1 MSEHRVQIFVS
12 SPSDVDHE
20 RALVKD
26 IIEALAQEY
35 LPYFKLQAVLWEE
48 EALTAAQSF
57 QAGLLRP
64 ADCDIV
70 LVMLWTRLG
79 TPLANDP
86 YGGMTGTE
94 WEFVDAVEASGRR
107 GTPEVLVYKKTTPRL
122 VDITNAE
129 ATREALEDRARLEA
143 FFRTHF
149 FNPDGSFR
157 RAFRQF
163 DSDRTQGPYELGDE
177 PVFVGRETETRELVS
192 RLDALKGGGRGL
204 LLITGASGVGKSS
217 LIRAG
222 LLPRLTRPFLFAGIS
237 GCRWCLIDCAGAGA
251 ERDPLQD
258 LALSLMA
265 PGVLGPYLS
274 AFGLDAQGLAR
285 ILEGEPQVAA
295 EQICAALAQGSA
307 TSENLGAAD
316 GRIQLALIVDALDGL
331 FSETALAK
339 ATTQGFATALAALA
353 AREEV
358 WVIAALRSDHLRQVP
373 RIPALAGLIDRQSW
387 LPLDPPPAARIRQ
400 VMEIP
405 ARVAGIEYETDQGAL
420 GHGLVDLLE
429 AEAAALNHW
438 PALLEGTLH
447 QLFARALAT
456 DTQEDLA
463 AADTGDVTPGR
474 RPTRLLTVAAY
485 RSLGGIAGSALSR
498 AKVLWE
504 GLDDETRGALPILC
518 RALLAL
524 EGGPAA
530 RPTRRAGDLRTLGQ
544 DPACSRLIQALID
557 ARLVV
562 AEGIADPASRRPCG
576 QTQSGVLD
584 ALVRVARETRDEWRA
599 RLFGGRGAELLA
611 RGTQSA
617 TRPAPLAAD
626 GADHHGARAT
636 AEDGSRG
643 RHGRFPHFDPLPEG
657 EGEKERAGRDIQG
670 KAEDGDEEPSDWR
683 DFRPVATLAHP
694 VLLERWGPVRDW
706 LRDPTNRQDLQL
718 RTQIGRQARLWK
730 RTDCN
735 REYLLGEVGY
745 AGARRFAETHGPEL
759 EPLELEYL
767 DHSRANLLFQRRRNR
782 AVRLFGLTLAVLLVV
797 ASSAALWAWN
807 ASREATLNLQRS
819 LLNEAELAI
828 AQGNTP
834 EAVRLAF
841 DAGAYLPQAAT
852 DVLSRA
858 FTSNRLIAM
867 AQGRQDAT
875 SAEPLSPAFS
885 DDGTRLVTVSATEGA
900 RLWSLAGDRFL
911 SQKPLSGPELPIH
924 AVRIAGSGAEAPIR
938 GIGTAGTWRL
948 PAPPGAPPEWTCGG
962 ARGGAMALDANR
974 RYVALA
980 HAAEGGRT
988 AVCVIDLRRPGAP
1001 LWDKPLHRGELRA
1014 LSFAPDGTSLV
1025 TASRE
1030 GVARVM
1036 DTVTG
1041 IERLTL
1047 PKDRPLNRPINAA
1060 VFDAQGERIALASAD
1075 ERVRVF
1081 GLDGRLRND
1090 LGTIERDGQSIR
1102 VHKTA
1107 VRDAAF
1113 TADGRYLVA
1122 VDDGGQVVRWSLE
1135 GGGPEILGQ
1144 HRLSVEQVRVTRG
1157 PDPQEGEPLVL
1168 TASIDKTARLWGLLT
1183 GRQLAVFSH
1192 DAAVS
1197 SARFSGDDRRVLTY
1211 SDLDGSARLWGVE
1224 PASALA
1230 YRLSHEDHVWNL
1242 DLAAA
1247 PSSLDADPDVL
1258 LLATGAFDGRVKVW
1272 RFDRKA
1278 PEVAPLVVW
1287 DLAGHRD
1294 RVRRVRFSPSARL
1307 LASAGFDGSARVW
1320 DMGTGEG
1327 CALEMGT
1334 QPQGTAQGEGTS
1346 KPATPLQVNQVLFSA
1361 NAGWLLTADSGSNR
1375 PVRLWDPAACAE
1387 LPLPEALDH
1396 GQSRVQAAAV
1406 ATLEAGREAVTERVA
1421 TGDDF
1426 GTLRVAQQ
1434 DADGSWRRLCQLQ
1447 IARKP
1452 ILDLAFSPNGG
1463 SLATAGEDGR
1473 AVLVTVN
1480 DRGCG
1485 EPQVLDAGNTT
1496 LYSVAFAPDGEALV
1510 TASLDARAQVW
1521 SARGERLA
1529 DLVGHKDRIYQ
1540 ASFSPDGRWL
1550 LTASRDG
1557 TVRVWE
1563 RPSPSTPGSKTA
1575 AAEVPFQSPY
1585 LVLEENLGG
1594 VAYAQF
1600 SPLGNSIAAA
1610 YWENA
1615 AMLWRLWSEG
1625 PEPDPALSATWGPQR
1640 ARLTLIQEAARFY
1653 QENRLGER
1661 ARERVKD

>member
-12 SPSDVDHE
+12 SPSDLDHE

-64 ADCDIV
+64 AECDIV

-94 WEFVDAVEASGRR
+94 WEFVDAVESSARHGS
-107 GTPEVLVYKKTTPRL
+107 PEVLVYKKTTPRL

-129 ATREALEDRARLEA
+129 ATREALDDRSRLEA

-163 DSDRTQGPYELGDE
+163 DSDRSLRELVEGQLRKLLNRRISAERGALAPASDWRDSPFRAEGPYELGDE

-204 LLITGASGVGKSS
+204 VLITGPSGVGKSS

-237 GCRWCLIDCAGAGA
+237 GCRWCLIDCAGAGTDQ
-251 ERDPLQD
+251 DPLQT
-258 LALSLMA
+258 LALSLMG
-265 PGVLGPYLS
+265 PGVLGPDLA
-274 AFGLDAQGLAR
+274 AFGLDPQGFAR
-285 ILEGEPQVAA
+285 ILGGEPQVAA
-295 EQICAALAQGSA
+295 EQVCAALVQGRGS
-307 TSENLGAAD
+307 SEGLSTGD

-331 FSETALAK
+331 FSEAALAHP
-339 ATTQGFATALAALA
+339 ATQGFATALATLA
-353 AREEV
+353 AREGI

-373 RIPALAGLIDRQSW
+373 RIPALMGLIDRQSW

-405 ARVAGIEYETDQGAL
+405 ARVAGIEYETGKGSA

-429 AEAAALNHW
+429 SEAAALPHW
-438 PALLEGTLH
+438 PALLEGTL
-447 QLFARALAT
+447 QALFVRAAEAGPRPR
-456 DTQEDLA
+456 DPAKDE
-463 AADTGDVTPGR
+463 VTEAPG
-474 RPTRLLTVAAY
+474 TRLLRLTDY
-485 RSLGGIAGSALSR
+485 RRLGGIIGAALGR
-498 AKVLWE
+498 AQTLWE
-504 GLDDETRGALPILC
+504 GLDEPARAALPMLC

-524 EGGPAA
+524 EGGPAS
-530 RPTRRAGDLRTLGQ
+530 RPTARAGDLRILRREPGC
-544 DPACSRLIQALID
+544 ARLLQALID

-562 AEGIADPASRRPCG
+562 AEGIQDPASRHPCG
-576 QTQSGVLD
+576 AAERRVLD

-599 RLFGGRGAELLA
+599 RLFAGPSVDALDGLSEPDARPGIGAVDTEEDDGGTL
-611 RGTQSA
+611 
-617 TRPAPLAAD
+617 
-626 GADHHGARAT
+626 
-636 AEDGSRG
+636 
-643 RHGRFPHFDPLPEG
+643 
-657 EGEKERAGRDIQG
+657 
-670 KAEDGDEEPSDWR
+670 DWR
-683 DFRPVATLAHP
+683 DYRPIATLTHSA
-694 VLLERWGPVRDW
+694 LIARWGPIRDW
-706 LRDPTNRQDLQL
+706 LQDHTNRQDLQL
-718 RTQIGRQARLWK
+718 RTQIDRQARLWK

-735 REYLLGEVGY
+735 REYLLGEEGY
-745 AGARRFAETHGPEL
+745 AGARRFAEAHACEL
-759 EPLELEYL
+759 EPLEREYL
-767 DHSRANLLFQRRRNR
+767 EHSRAQLVFQRRRNR
-782 AVRLFGLTLAVLLVV
+782 AVRLVGLTLAVLLVV

-807 ASREATLNLQRS
+807 ASREATFNLQRS
-819 LLNEAELAI
+819 LLNEAQLAI
-828 AQGNTP
+828 SQGNTP
-834 EAVRLAF
+834 EAVRLGF

-852 DVLSRA
+852 DILSRA

-867 AQGRQDAT
+867 VQGSGA
-875 SAEPLSPAFS
+875 APGEPLSPAFS
-885 DDGTRLVTVSATEGA
+885 DDGVRLVTLTAAEGVG
-900 RLWSLAGDRFL
+900 LWTLAGNRFL
-911 SQKPLSGPELPIH
+911 SQGPLSGPELRIH
-924 AVRIAGSGAEAPIR
+924 AVRIAGSGAEAPIL
-938 GIGTAGTWRL
+938 GIGTAGIWRL
-948 PAPPGAPPEWTCGG
+948 PTTPGSPPDWICGG
-962 ARGGAMALDANR
+962 SRGGALALDAHR
-974 RYVALA
+974 RYLALA

-1001 LWDKPLHRGELRA
+1001 LWDKPLHRGEIRSLG
-1014 LSFAPDGTSLV
+1014 FAPDGMDLV

-1030 GVARVM
+1030 GVARVV
-1036 DTVTG
+1036 DTITG
-1041 IERLTL
+1041 MERLVL
-1047 PKDRPLNRPINAA
+1047 PKGRPLNRPINAA
-1060 VFDAQGERIALASAD
+1060 VFDGKGERVALASAD

-1081 GLDGRLRND
+1081 GLDGGLQHE
-1090 LGTIERDGQSIR
+1090 LGTFERDSRSIR

-1113 TADGRYLVA
+1113 TADGRFLVA

-1135 GGGPEILGQ
+1135 GEGPEILGQ

-1157 PDPQEGEPLVL
+1157 PDPREGEPLVL

-1183 GRQLAVFSH
+1183 GRELAVFSH

-1197 SARFSGDDRRVLTY
+1197 SARFSADDRRVLTY

-1224 PASALA
+1224 PASTLA
-1230 YRLSHEDHVWNL
+1230 HRLPHEDHVWHL
-1242 DLAAA
+1242 DLAPA
-1247 PSSLDADPDVL
+1247 PASLDPDANVL
-1258 LLATGAFDGRVKVW
+1258 LLATGAFNGRVKVW

-1294 RVRRVRFSPSARL
+1294 RVRRVRFSPSAQR
-1307 LASAGFDGSARVW
+1307 LASAGYDGTARVW
-1320 DMGTGEG
+1320 DMGTGGG
-1327 CALEMGT
+1327 CALEMGAPA
-1334 QPQGTAQGEGTS
+1334 QASAQGQDPG
-1346 KPATPLQVNQVLFSA
+1346 KATAFQVNQVLFSA
-1361 NAGWLLTADSGSNR
+1361 NEGWLLTAGSGAER
-1375 PVRLWDPAACAE
+1375 PVRLWDPSVCAE

-1396 GQSRVQAAAV
+1396 GQSPVQAAAV
-1406 ATLEAGREAVTERVA
+1406 AALGTDQAASTQRVA
-1421 TGDDF
+1421 TGDNS
-1426 GTLRVAQQ
+1426 GILRVAEQ
-1434 DADGSWRRLCQLQ
+1434 DPEGRWRRLCELQ
-1447 IARKP
+1447 IARAP
-1452 ILDLAFSPNGG
+1452 ILDLAFSPDGR
-1463 SLATAGEDGR
+1463 SLASAGEDGR
-1473 AVLVTVN
+1473 AALIAL
-1480 DRGCG
+1480 DDQGCG
-1485 EPQVLDAGNTT
+1485 QPRLLDGGNTT

-1510 TASLDARAQVW
+1510 TAALDARAQVW
-1521 SARGERLA
+1521 STQGERLA

-1563 RPSPSTPGSKTA
+1563 RPKAPSSRAKTTGTGVA
-1575 AAEVPFQSPY
+1575 AQTPY
-1585 LVLEENLGG
+1585 LVLDESLGG

-1600 SPLGNSIAAA
+1600 SPQGNNIAAA

-1615 AMLWRLWSEG
+1615 AVLWRLWSEG

-1661 ARERVKD
+1661 ARDRLND